1 MLQELADDEGWTVSY
16 NHGLRV
22 LYRHL
27 RSKPHPAGR
36 LLVPILTHKDR
47 AAPCLRQSQVFKHAM
62 KVICGVADTKE
73 HSVKMQAEF
82 EAPMWHVMAL
92 MVEFDLT
99 STWNTH
105 MQVYCLSHKC
115 RILLAVDS
123 SSHGPPLCLSVMQ
136 FCPVLHEKP
145 SYIYILC

>member
-27 RSKPHPAGR
+27 RSKAHPNGR
-36 LLVPILTHKDR
+36 TLVPLLICKGSCGF
-47 AAPCLRQSQVFKHAM
+47 ACLKLSQVSKHAIN
-62 KVICGVADTKE
+62 VICGVADTKV

-105 MQVYCLSHKC
+105 MQVQCLPYEC
-115 RILLAVDS
+115 
-123 SSHGPPLCLSVMQ
+123 
-136 FCPVLHEKP
+136 
-145 SYIYILC
+145 